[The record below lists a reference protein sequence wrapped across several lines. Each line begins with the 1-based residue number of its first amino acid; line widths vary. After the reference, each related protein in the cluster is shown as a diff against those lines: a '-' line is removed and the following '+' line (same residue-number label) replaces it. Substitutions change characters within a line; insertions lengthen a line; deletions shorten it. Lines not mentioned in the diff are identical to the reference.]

1 MHLRENVVSER
12 GTDSLEFT
20 SELPL
25 LRMGCVCVCVCVC
38 EKIAIIHLILS
49 PIGLKMPC
57 YSDLSCVILL
67 AKFYARRKILAF
79 TPRVLQGA
87 CSRSYCS
94 HLVSHDSIFRLELYN
109 IDGQD

>member
-20 SELPL
+20 SKLPL
-25 LRMGCVCVCVCVC
+25 LRMGVCVC

-57 YSDLSCVILL
+57 YSDLSRVILL
-67 AKFYARRKILAF
+67 AKFYARWKSLAF